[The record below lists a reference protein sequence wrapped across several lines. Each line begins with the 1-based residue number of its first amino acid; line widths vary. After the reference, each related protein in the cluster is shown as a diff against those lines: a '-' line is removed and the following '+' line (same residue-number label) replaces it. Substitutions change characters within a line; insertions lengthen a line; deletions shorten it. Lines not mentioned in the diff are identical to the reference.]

1 MINLQSLCL
10 RLWLCIP
17 ALLFSVFLS
26 SSSKAVDCSTD
37 TVGLCTPTIE
47 EIIDETVTETI
58 QYEADGYT
66 VTTETITDTTTTTVA
81 NEDSGDILD
90 GDNNYVSSTKEG
102 DMDSDWGGQGPASM
116 PTGNNCFGLGTD
128 KCAQITGSGN
138 STSTMGVDG
147 MGTTFINTVDISDL
161 DINYGGK
168 TNYTI
173 KVDKQDAEDRIYMHI
188 TGKNG
193 NTNVFSG
200 TDILSESG
208 VASGYEAYSGGFDFN
223 GKITTLII
231 EVGGRDINLA
241 IGPLFDD
248 VTVNVLYNTINT
260 IVQQSITSVEM
271 WVAQGGSTE
280 TETIT
285 IVENIFEHND
295 IIEAPDG
302 DMYFEPEFEE
312 PDMEMSY
319 EIVEIEME
327 MEMNFDMDFEFD
339 MPDIDMPDMEMNMDM
354 ATVEIEMEM
363 EMNMEM
369 DFEMEMEMDMD
380 MPEPME
386 MAEIDMPEPDMEMP
400 DMDMDMETPEI
411 EMDMDTEMPETDM
424 DMSEPEMEPE
434 MEVEPEPTTEPE
446 PEMEEPVNEPEPET
460 EAEPEPAD
468 EPSEEPADEPKE
480 EMEEEPEP
488 EKGAP
493 EADADEDQP
502 EDMEESEDKGEAEEK
517 PVKKPES
524 KKEKAAKKIVKK
536 MGDKGRYDSQNQLK
550 TLIVMQV
557 LGNTKTFF
565 ESQQQLNDRAGFF
578 TDESLPD
585 AVISDNN
592 IAGYFLFAGSDGLM
606 NEMVMQQWQ
615 K

>member
-1 MINLQSLCL
+1 MKT
-10 RLWLCIP
+10 
-17 ALLFSVFLS
+17 LFFILS
-26 SSSKAVDCSTD
+26 FILVVSAITSDSRAVDCSTD

-47 EIIDETVTETI
+47 EIIDETSTEII

-66 VTTETITDTTTTTVA
+66 VTTETITNTTTTTVA
-81 NEDSGDILD
+81 NQDSTDVLD
-90 GDNNYVSSTKEG
+90 GDNNFVASKYEG

-116 PTGNNCFGLGTD
+116 PSGSSCYGLGTD

-138 STSTMGVDG
+138 TTSTMGVEG
-147 MGTTFINTVDISDL
+147 MGTTFKQTVNISNL
-161 DINYGGK
+161 NIQYGGK

-173 KVDKQDAEDRIYMHI
+173 KVDKQDAQDRIYMHI

-193 NTNVFSG
+193 STSVFNG

-208 VASGYEAYSGGFDFN
+208 VASGYQSYEGGFDFAGAIN
-223 GKITTLII
+223 TLII

-248 VTVNVLYNTINT
+248 ISINVLYNTINT

-271 WVAQGGSTE
+271 WVSYGGGTE
-280 TETIT
+280 TETIS

-295 IIEAPDG
+295 VIETPEG
-302 DMYFEPEFEE
+302 DMYFEPEFDE
-312 PDMEMSY
+312 PDMEVSY
-319 EIVEIEME
+319 EMVEME
-327 MEMNFDMDFEFD
+327 MEMDFEMDFEFD
-339 MPDIDMPDMEMNMDM
+339 MPDIDMPEMEMNMEI
-354 ATVEIEMEM
+354 ATVEMEMEM

-369 DFEMEMEMDMD
+369 D
-380 MPEPME
+380 
-386 MAEIDMPEPDMEMP
+386 I
-400 DMDMDMETPEI
+400 PEI
-411 EMDMDTEMPETDM
+411 EMDMDTEMPETNM

-434 MEVEPEPTTEPE
+434 IEVEVEPITEPE
-446 PEMEEPVNEPEPET
+446 PEMEEPINEPET
-460 EAEPEPAD
+460 ETEPEPV
-468 EPSEEPADEPKE
+468 EEPANEPKE
-480 EMEEEPEP
+480 DVAEEPEP
-488 EKGAP
+488 EESAP

-502 EDMEESEDKGEAEEK
+502 EDMEEAEDKGEAEEK

-565 ESQQQLNDRAGFF
+565 DSQQQLNDRAGFF
-578 TDESLPD
+578 SDESLPD
-585 AVISDNN
+585 AFISDNN
-592 IAGYFLFAGSDGLM
+592 IASYFLFAGSDGLM

>member
-1 MINLQSLCL
+1 M

-26 SSSKAVDCSTD
+26 FSSQAQIDCSTD

-47 EIIDETVTETI
+47 EIIDETITETI
-58 QYEADGYT
+58 EYEADGYT
-66 VTTETITDTTTTTVA
+66 VTTEINTVTTTTTVA

-90 GDNNYVSSTKEG
+90 GDNNYVSSNKEG
-102 DMDSDWGGQGPASM
+102 DMDIDWGGQGSASM
-116 PTGNNCFGLGTD
+116 PSGNSCYNLGTD

-161 DINYGGK
+161 DIEHGGK

-173 KVDKQDAEDRIYMHI
+173 KVDKRDAQDRIYMHI

-208 VASGYEAYSGGFDFN
+208 VASGYEAYSGGFDFS

-260 IVQQSITSVEM
+260 IIQQSITSVEM

-327 MEMNFDMDFEFD
+327 MEMNFDMDFEMD
-339 MPDIDMPDMEMNMDM
+339 MPDLEMPEMEMNMEI
-354 ATVEIEMEM
+354 ATVEMEMEM

-369 DFEMEMEMDMD
+369 DL
-380 MPEPME
+380 
-386 MAEIDMPEPDMEMP
+386 EIEMEMP
-400 DMDMDMETPEI
+400 DMDM
-411 EMDMDTEMPETDM
+411 EMDMEMPEVEMAEMDIEMPEPEMEM
-424 DMSEPEMEPE
+424 DMEMPEPEMEPE
-434 MEVEPEPTTEPE
+434 MEVEAEPTTEPE
-446 PEMEEPVNEPEPET
+446 PEMEEPVNETET
-460 EAEPEPAD
+460 EAESEPAD
-468 EPSEEPADEPKE
+468 EPADEPKE
-480 EMEEEPEP
+480 DVAEEPEP
-488 EKGAP
+488 EESAP

-502 EDMEESEDKGEAEEK
+502 EDMEETEDKGEAEEK

-565 ESQQQLNDRAGFF
+565 DSQQQLNDRAGFF

>member
-1 MINLQSLCL
+1 MINLRSLL
-10 RLWLCIP
+10 LLLWLCI
-17 ALLFSVFLS
+17 SVSLS

-128 KCAQITGSGN
+128 KCASITGSGN

-208 VASGYEAYSGGFDFN
+208 VASGYEAYSGGFDFS

-339 MPDIDMPDMEMNMDM
+339 MPDMDMPDMEMNMDM

-369 DFEMEMEMDMD
+369 DFEMEMDMD

-488 EKGAP
+488 EKGTP

-585 AVISDNN
+585 AIISDNN

>member
-128 KCAQITGSGN
+128 KCASITGSGN

-208 VASGYEAYSGGFDFN
+208 VASGYEAYSGGFDFS

-369 DFEMEMEMDMD
+369 DFEMEMDMD

-446 PEMEEPVNEPEPET
+446 PEMEEPVNEPETET
-460 EAEPEPAD
+460 EPEPAD
-468 EPSEEPADEPKE
+468 EPADEPKE
-480 EMEEEPEP
+480 DVAEEPEP
-488 EKGAP
+488 KESAP
-493 EADADEDQP
+493 EDDADEDQP
-502 EDMEESEDKGEAEEK
+502 EDMEEPEDKGEAEEK

>member
-1 MINLQSLCL
+1 MP
-10 RLWLCIP
+10 LWLCTLVSWP
-17 ALLFSVFLS
+17 S
-26 SSSKAVDCSTD
+26 SLRAECPVTA
-37 TVGLCTPTIE
+37 TGVCTPGVEETIV
-47 EIIDETVTETI
+47 ITETESI
-58 QYEADGYT
+58 EYEADGHT
-66 VTTETITDTTTTTVA
+66 VTTTTTTDTTTVTVT

-90 GDNNYVSSTKEG
+90 GDNNFVSSNKEG
-102 DMDSDWGGQGPASM
+102 DMDIDWGGQGPANM
-116 PTGNNCFGLGTD
+116 PSGGNCYALGTD

-138 STSTMGVDG
+138 STSSMGVSG
-147 MGTTFINTVDISDL
+147 MGTTFINTVDISSL
-161 DINYGGK
+161 DIENGGR

-173 KVDKQDAEDRIYMHI
+173 KVDKRDAQDRVYMHI
-188 TGKNG
+188 TGRNG
-193 NTNVFSG
+193 KTDVFSG

-208 VASGYEAYSGGFDFN
+208 VASGFQEYSGGFDFS
-223 GKITTLII
+223 GTITTLII

-248 VTVNVLYNTINT
+248 VTVNVLYNVVNT
-260 IVQQSITSVEM
+260 IVQQSITTVEM
-271 WVAQGGSTE
+271 WVAYGGSTE
-280 TETIT
+280 TEVID

-302 DMYFEPEFEE
+302 DMYFEPEFDE
-312 PDMEMSY
+312 PDMEVSY
-319 EIVEIEME
+319 E
-327 MEMNFDMDFEFD
+327 
-339 MPDIDMPDMEMNMDM
+339 
-354 ATVEIEMEM
+354 TVEIEMEM
-363 EMNMEM
+363 EFDFDVDFEM
-369 DFEMEMEMDMD
+369 DMPDLEMPDIEMDVEVVAVEIEMEMELELELDMEMPEPEMEMAELD
-380 MPEPME
+380 MPEPE
-386 MAEIDMPEPDMEMP
+386 MEMP
-400 DMDMDMETPEI
+400 
-411 EMDMDTEMPETDM
+411 
-424 DMSEPEMEPE
+424 EPEMEA
-434 MEVEPEPTTEPE
+434 EVETTAEPE
-446 PEMEEPVNEPEPET
+446 PEMEEPVNEPETEPEA
-460 EAEPEPAD
+460 EAEPESVD
-468 EPSEEPADEPKE
+468 ESTEEDST
-480 EMEEEPEP
+480 
-488 EKGAP
+488 
-493 EADADEDQP
+493 EADASAEEESEPEESVSEAEADEEQP
-502 EDMEESEDKGEAEEK
+502 EDMEEPEDKGEAEEK